1 MKRELLYTILLTD
14 DGMKVESVLKSRL
27 SLSSKA
33 IRRAKFLDDGIMLD
47 GKRVFTTHIVSAGQT
62 LSFNLENADD
72 KSENIVPVKGDIDIV
87 YEDDDLLVINK
98 GRNMPVHPSLGH
110 FDDTLANRLAY
121 YYAQKGENFVFRAVN
136 RLDGNTSGLMIV
148 AKTSHT
154 HKVLGE
160 QLHSNSF
167 ERTYEA
173 VVCSAPDPLEGVID
187 APIRR
192 KDEHE
197 LLRIVAPDGQRAVTH
212 YKTIETN
219 GNYSLV
225 RLVLETGRTHQI
237 RVHMAHIGC
246 PVAGDFLYG
255 REDTDLIKGHAL
267 HSKTLRFVHPVSKK
281 EMYFEA
287 PLPKDMADILQQNGM
302 IIKNKDINLT

>member
-1 MKRELLYTILLTD
+1 MKRELLYTILPTD

-47 GKRVFTTHIVSAGQT
+47 GVRVFTTHSVKAGQT
-62 LSFNLENADD
+62 LTFNLENEDD
-72 KSENIVPVKGDIDIV
+72 RSENIVPVKGELNIV
-87 YEDDDLLVINK
+87 YEDEDLLVINK
-98 GRNMPVHPSLGH
+98 GRNLPVHPSLGH
-110 FDDTLANRLAY
+110 FDDTLANHLAY
-121 YYAQKGENFVFRAVN
+121 YYAEKGENFVFRAVN

-160 QLHSNSF
+160 QLHTNRF

-173 VVCSAPDPLEGVID
+173 VVCSVPDPPEGTVD

-192 KDEHE
+192 KEEME
-197 LLRIVAPDGQRAVTH
+197 LMRIVSPDGQRAVTH
-212 YKTIETN
+212 YKTL
-219 GNYSLV
+219 GVYGRYSLV
-225 RLVLETGRTHQI
+225 RLRLETGRTHQI

-255 REDTDLIKGHAL
+255 TEDESVIKGHAL
-267 HSKTLRFVHPVSKK
+267 HSKTLRFVHPVTG
-281 EMYFEA
+281 ENMYFEA
-287 PLPKDMADILQQNGM
+287 ELPEDMTNILLGKYRDN
-302 IIKNKDINLT
+302 